1 MGGLVAEAEQIIRRH
16 IGEYKEEMGHLQD
29 LVINIKTFYVF
40 CSDTTNLIPF
50 ANTGW
55 EDK

>member
-29 LVINIKTFYVF
+29 LVIELHLFMY
-40 CSDTTNLIPF
+40 F
-50 ANTGW
+50 AVTR
-55 EDK
+55 EI